1 MSSYLGNVNP
11 TRQSAAGSDLVADFV
26 FNLWLACYT
35 QEEIAE
41 KEGLTQQAID
51 EIIQKMAELPEF
63 VKSPAALHQVDF
75 EIPTLIENTF

>member
-1 MSSYLGNVNP
+1 V
-11 TRQSAAGSDLVADFV
+11 AAFA

-41 KEGLTQQAID
+41 KEGID
-51 EIIQKMAELPEF
+51 RTLISDLIKDFVDFGKLAENHK
-63 VKSPAALHQVDF
+63 VAALHQVDF

>member
-1 MSSYLGNVNP
+1 V
-11 TRQSAAGSDLVADFV
+11 AAFA

-41 KEGLTQQAID
+41 KERITQEGVRD
-51 EIIQKMAELPEF
+51 VLKDLSDFGKLAENAK
-63 VKSPAALHQVDF
+63 VAALHQVDF